1 MCNCLKQFLKN
12 FTLRS
17 DLFAAPATLRY
28 SGEPAYESYC
38 GGILSISLVIAFAAI
53 FYSSFV
59 NVLTKVIISASTDVE
74 TDPYNSLRV

>member
-1 MCNCLKQFLKN
+1 MSCLKKFIKN

-28 SGEPAYESYC
+28 AGETTYESYC
-38 GGILSISLVIAFAAI
+38 GGILSISLVIAFAVI

-59 NVLTKVIISASTDVE
+59 DVLTKVIINASTDV
-74 TDPYNSLRV
+74 

>member
-1 MCNCLKQFLKN
+1 MFVCIKNFFKN

-28 SGEPAYESYC
+28 SGEASYESYC
-38 GGILSISLVIAFAAI
+38 GGILSISLVIAFAII

-59 NVLTKVIISASTDVE
+59 DVLTKVVITASTDV
-74 TDPYNSLRV
+74 